1 MKNHASSRANKG
13 ATTFG
18 TPHGFRA
25 NVQMGKKNNG
35 PVQKRG
41 NIAGGVKRAN
51 MSFGGGR
58 GR

>member
-25 NVQMGKKNNG
+25 NVQLKNKG
-35 PVQKRG
+35 PIQKRG
-41 NIAGGVKRAN
+41 KASGGVKRAN